1 MQQITGTPSAHCVV
15 LASTYG
21 YQGILEHAITAWR
34 INILLH
40 GVRMQQMYARH
51 VQQTRPRQLEAMT
64 KQTANA
70 RLGGQSRQ
78 DRACNVVLANT
89 RM

>member
-15 LASTYG
+15 LANTYG

-40 GVRMQQMYARH
+40 GVRMQQMYARIVLQAPTARWRVRSSVWIVKQEH
-51 VQQTRPRQLEAMT
+51 TMRFLEE
-64 KQTANA
+64 Q
-70 RLGGQSRQ
+70 R
-78 DRACNVVLANT
+78 V
-89 RM
+89 